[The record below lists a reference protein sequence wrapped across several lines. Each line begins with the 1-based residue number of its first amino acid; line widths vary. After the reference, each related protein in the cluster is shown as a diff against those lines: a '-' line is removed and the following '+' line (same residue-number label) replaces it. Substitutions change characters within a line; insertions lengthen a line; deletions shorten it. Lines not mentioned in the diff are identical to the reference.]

1 MKLVVTVEN
10 MSADAEKSILHDLK
24 SLVLDYSV
32 EGGLKRN
39 VKVEEVG

>member
-1 MKLVVTVEN
+1 MKLIVSVEG
-10 MSADAEKSILHDLK
+10 MSAEADETILQDIKSMIW
-24 SLVLDYSV
+24 DYSV